1 VNLKKE
7 RRNIMKTITKT
18 FLAVMLL
25 VIMCSFPVSSYAQEV
40 TIALGS
46 EPTTL
51 DPQLR
56 EDGGE
61 RAVNDNIYETLMA
74 RAPKG
79 ELVPGLA
86 KEAPKLVD
94 PQTWEVKLRSGIKF
108 HNGEPFNADSVV
120 FSIKRIIDPKFNSEQ
135 ISFFETI
142 KDANK
147 VNDLTVRIITNGP
160 DPILLSR
167 LYWMKMVPSGHTND
181 PKFAETPVGTGPYKF
196 VQWKRGQ
203 YITLER
209 NEDYWGEKP
218 PIKKVNYRFVEEPGT
233 RLAGLMADEF
243 DIITNLLPEFTKQV
257 PQAIHILGLEHPIM
271 ILNADGGPTKDVR
284 VRQALNYAVD
294 KAALAEG
301 LFEGYAQIAQ
311 GQLLSPS
318 FFGFNKDV
326 GPYPYDPRKAKALL
340 KEAGAEGATV
350 ELIGTAGRWL
360 KDREVV
366 EAVAAYWDAVGVRT
380 KIRIFEFNEY
390 LNRLFDRKT
399 RGDAIFVVSS
409 NELLDA
415 DKSFSAYYRAGGI
428 GSSNTDKE
436 LAALIDNARTETDF
450 NKRASMYH
458 KAVKHTYD
466 NAYFVWLL
474 NIEDIYGVSDRVN
487 WSGRV
492 DAKILVS
499 EMVTF

>member
-1 VNLKKE
+1 MKNF
-7 RRNIMKTITKT
+7 RNVLFVGLISSLFVI
-18 FLAVMLL
+18 LAVAAN
-25 VIMCSFPVSSYAQEV
+25 AQDV

-74 RAPKG
+74 RTPKG
-79 ELVPGLA
+79 NLVPGLA
-86 KEAPKLVD
+86 AETPKLVD
-94 PQTWEVKLRSGIKF
+94 PQTWEVKLRPGITY
-108 HNGEPFNADSVV
+108 HNGEPFNADAVV
-120 FSIKRIIDPKFNSEQ
+120 FSVKRIIDPKFNSEQ

-142 KDANK
+142 QNAKK
-147 VNDLTVRIITNGP
+147 VDDLTVRIITNGP

-167 LYWMKMVPSGHTND
+167 LYWMKMVPPGYSKD
-181 PKFAETPVGTGPYKF
+181 PKFAEAPMGTGPYKF

-203 YITLER
+203 NIILEI
-209 NEDYWGEKP
+209 NTKYWDRTPAFKTV
-218 PIKKVNYRFVEEPGT
+218 KYRFVEEPGT
-233 RLAGLMADEF
+233 RLAGLMAGEF
-243 DIITNLLPEFTKQV
+243 DVITNLLPEFTQQV
-257 PQAIHILGLEHPIM
+257 PQAIHILGLEHPII

-284 VRQALNYAVD
+284 VRRALNYAVD
-294 KAALAEG
+294 KEALAEG
-301 LFEGYAQIAQ
+301 LFEGFAQVAQ

-318 FFGFNKDV
+318 FFGFNKEV
-326 GPYPYDPRKAKALL
+326 GPYAYNPSKAKALL
-340 KEAGAEGATV
+340 EEAGAVGRTV

-366 EAVAAYWDAVGVRT
+366 EAVAAYWEAVGIKPKV
-380 KIRIFEFNEY
+380 RIFEFNEY

-428 GSSNTDKE
+428 GSSNSDKE
-436 LAALIDNARTETDF
+436 LAALIDKARTETDVA
-450 NKRASMYH
+450 KRTSMYH
-458 KAVKHTYD
+458 LAVKLAYEQ
-466 NAYFVWLL
+466 AYFVWLL
-474 NIEDIYGVSDRVN
+474 NIEDIYGVSARLD
-487 WSGRV
+487 WPARV
-492 DAKILVS
+492 DAKILVK
-499 EMVTF
+499 EMLPKK

>member
-1 VNLKKE
+1 
-7 RRNIMKTITKT
+7 MKTITKT
-18 FLAVMLL
+18 FIAVILL
-25 VIMCSFPVSSYAQEV
+25 VIMCSFPVSSYAQKV

-51 DPQLR
+51 DPQIR

-74 RAPKG
+74 RTPKG

-86 KEAPKLVD
+86 EGTPQLVD

-196 VQWKRGQ
+196 VQWKRGP
-203 YITLER
+203 YIALER

-218 PIKKVNYRFVEEPGT
+218 PIDKVNYRFVEEPGT
-233 RLAGLMADEF
+233 RLAGIMAGEF

-257 PQAIHILGLEHPIM
+257 PQAIHILGLEHPIV

-284 VRQALNYAVD
+284 VRKALNYAVD

-318 FFGFNKDV
+318 FFGFNKDL
-326 GPYPYDPRKAKALL
+326 GPYPYDPKKAKALL

-366 EAVAAYWDAVGVRT
+366 EAVAAYWEAVGIKAKV
-380 KIRIFEFNEY
+380 RIFEFNEY

-428 GSSNTDKE
+428 GSSNSDKE

-458 KAVKHTYD
+458 KAVTHTYD

-474 NIEDIYGVSDRVN
+474 NIEDIYGVSDSVN

-492 DAKILVS
+492 DAKILIS
-499 EMVTF
+499 EMKMK

>member
-1 VNLKKE
+1 
-7 RRNIMKTITKT
+7 MKTITKT

-108 HNGEPFNADSVV
+108 HNGEPFNADSVA

-167 LYWMKMVPSGHTND
+167 LYWMKMVPPGHTNN

-209 NEDYWGEKP
+209 NEGYWGEKP

-233 RLAGLMADEF
+233 RLAGLMAGEF

-380 KIRIFEFNEY
+380 KVRIFEFNEY

-428 GSSNTDKE
+428 GSSNSDKE

-466 NAYFVWLL
+466 KAYFVWLL

>member
-1 VNLKKE
+1 MKNL
-7 RRNIMKTITKT
+7 TKVLLT
-18 FLAVMLL
+18 GLVLSLSGML
-25 VIMCSFPVSSYAQEV
+25 VVAANAQEV

-74 RAPKG
+74 RTPKG
-79 ELVPGLA
+79 DLVPGLA
-86 KEAPKLVD
+86 AAPPTLVD
-94 PQTWEVKLRSGIKF
+94 SQTWEVKLRPGIKF
-108 HNGEPFNADSVV
+108 HNGEPFDAAAVV
-120 FSIKRIIDPKFNSEQ
+120 FSVKRIIDPKFNSEQ

-142 KDANK
+142 KDAKK
-147 VNDLTVRIITNGP
+147 VDDLTVRIITNGP

-167 LYWMKMVPSGHTND
+167 LYWMKMVPPGHSHD
-181 PKFAETPVGTGPYKF
+181 AKFAEKPIGTGPYRF
-196 VQWKRGQ
+196 VEWKRGQ
-203 YITLER
+203 TITLQI
-209 NEDYWGEKP
+209 NDDYWDKAP
-218 PIKKVNYRFVEEPGT
+218 TIKKVKYRFVEEPGT
-233 RLAGLMADEF
+233 RLAGLMAGEF
-243 DIITNLLPEFTKQV
+243 DVITNLLPEFTQQV
-257 PQAIHILGLEHPIM
+257 PQAIHILGLEHPII

-294 KAALAEG
+294 KEALAEG
-301 LFEGYAQIAQ
+301 LFEGFAQVAQ

-318 FFGFNKDV
+318 FFGFNQKV
-326 GPYPYDPRKAKALL
+326 GPYPYDPAKAKALL
-340 KEAGAEGATV
+340 KEAGAVGRTV

-366 EAVAAYWDAVGVRT
+366 EAVAAYWDAVGIKSKV
-380 KIRIFEFNEY
+380 RIFEFNEY

-428 GSSNTDKE
+428 GSSNSNKQ
-436 LAALIDNARTETDF
+436 LAALIENARSETDVAQRSAMYHRAV
-450 NKRASMYH
+450 KRAH
-458 KAVKHTYD
+458 D
-466 NAYFVWLL
+466 QAYFVWLL
-474 NIEDIYGVSDRVN
+474 NIEDVYGVSARID
-487 WSGRV
+487 WSARV
-492 DAKILVS
+492 DAKILVK
-499 EMVTF
+499 EMTPK

>member
-1 VNLKKE
+1 
-7 RRNIMKTITKT
+7 MKNVSQI
-18 FLAVMLL
+18 LL
-25 VIMCSFPVSSYAQEV
+25 VGLILLLSGMLIGAADAQHV

-74 RAPKG
+74 RTPKG
-79 ELVPGLA
+79 DLVPGLA
-86 KEAPKLVD
+86 VATPKLMD
-94 PQTWEVKLRSGIKF
+94 PQTWEVKLRPGIKF
-108 HNGEPFNADSVV
+108 HNGEPFNADAVV
-120 FSIKRIIDPKFNSEQ
+120 FSVKRIIDPKFNSEQ

-142 KDANK
+142 KDAKK
-147 VNDLTVRIITNGP
+147 VDDLTVKIITDGP

-167 LYWMKMVPSGHTND
+167 LYWMKMVPPGYAKNA
-181 PKFAETPVGTGPYKF
+181 KFAEAPIGTGPYKF

-203 YITLER
+203 TITLQI
-209 NEDYWGEKP
+209 NDAYWD
-218 PIKKVNYRFVEEPGT
+218 KVPTIGKVIYRFVEEPGT
-233 RLAGLMADEF
+233 RLAGMMAGEF
-243 DIITNLLPEFTKQV
+243 DVITNLLPEFTQQV
-257 PQAIHILGLEHPIM
+257 PQAIHILGLEHPIL

-294 KAALAEG
+294 KEALAEG
-301 LFEGYAQIAQ
+301 LFEGFAQVAQ

-318 FFGFNKDV
+318 FFGFNKNV
-326 GPYPYDPRKAKALL
+326 GPYPYDPEKAKALL
-340 KEAGAEGATV
+340 KEAGAVGSTV

-366 EAVAAYWDAVGVRT
+366 EAVAAYWDAVGIKSRV
-380 KIRIFEFNEY
+380 RIFEFNEY

-428 GSSNTDKE
+428 GSSNSDKQ
-436 LAALIDNARTETDF
+436 LAALIENARSETDVA
-450 NKRASMYH
+450 KRSSMYH
-458 KAVKHTYD
+458 QAVKRAHD
-466 NAYFVWLL
+466 QAYFVWLL
-474 NIEDIYGVSDRVN
+474 NIEDIYGVSARID
-487 WSGRV
+487 WPARV
-492 DAKILVS
+492 DAKILVK
-499 EMVTF
+499 EMIPK

>member
-1 VNLKKE
+1 
-7 RRNIMKTITKT
+7 MKTTTKT
-18 FLAVMLL
+18 LLAFMLL
-25 VIMCSFPVSSYAQEV
+25 VIMFSFPVSSYAQEV

-51 DPQLR
+51 DPQIR

-74 RAPKG
+74 RTPKG

-86 KEAPKLVD
+86 EETPKLVD
-94 PQTWEVKLRSGIKF
+94 PQTWEVKLKSGIKF
-108 HNGEPFNADSVV
+108 HNGEPFDADSVV

-147 VNDLTVRIITNGP
+147 VNELTVRIMTNGP

-196 VQWKRGQ
+196 IQWKRGQ
-203 YITLER
+203 NIALER
-209 NEDYWGEKP
+209 NENYWGKKP

-233 RLAGLMADEF
+233 RLAGLMAGEF

-257 PQAIHILGLEHPIM
+257 PQAIHILGLEHPII
-271 ILNADGGPTKDVR
+271 ILNADGGPTKDLR

-301 LFEGYAQIAQ
+301 LFEGFAQIAQ

-326 GPYPYDPRKAKALL
+326 GPYPYDPQKAKALL

-366 EAVAAYWDAVGVRT
+366 EAVAAYWEAVGV
-380 KIRIFEFNEY
+380 KAKVRIFEFNEY

-428 GSSNTDKE
+428 GSSNSDKE

-474 NIEDIYGVSDRVN
+474 NIEDIYGVSARVN

-492 DAKILVS
+492 DAKILVT
-499 EMVTF
+499 EMKMK